1 MLHRTSG
8 ILDFGGHVRA
18 ITENYTLYTYH
29 NLSANMVEQIQRLT
43 GETRRFEAGGRWYQ
57 VHDTLTVDGFQH
69 LEELRIEMEAGNT
82 VGDLIKLTKQAYTL
96 LNQGKMADAAVSLY
110 NALNIEERV
119 LEGRPQAWLLALTL
133 FVRPEGADLSKW
145 SESEAA
151 EWIKEWNE
159 EGYSV
164 TDLFNLAFSVR
175 EKLDTGFSLN
185 FPDTSVEA
193 GESESAALKANRD

>member
-1 MLHRTSG
+1 MLHRASG
-8 ILDFGGHVRA
+8 ILAFGGNVRS
-18 ITENYTLYTYH
+18 IIENYTLHTYH
-29 NLSANMVEQIQRLT
+29 NFHSNMVEQIQRLT
-43 GETRRFEAGGRWYQ
+43 GDTRRFEAGGRWYQ
-57 VHDTLTVDGFQH
+57 VLDTLTVDGFQH

-164 TDLFNLAFSVR
+164 TDLFSLAFSVR

-193 GESESAALKANRD
+193 GESEGAALKANRD

>member
-1 MLHRTSG
+1 MLHG
-8 ILDFGGHVRA
+8 PGCVLAFGSHVWA
-18 ITENYTLYTYH
+18 VFENYTLHIYH
-29 NLSANMVEQIQRLT
+29 NLSANMVEQVQRLT
-43 GETRRFEAGGRWYQ
+43 GDTRRFEAGGRWYQ

-69 LEELRIEMEAGNT
+69 LEELRVEMEAGNT

-110 NALNIEERV
+110 NALNIEERI

-133 FVRPEGADLSKW
+133 FVRPEGSDLSKW
-145 SESEAA
+145 SESEAE
-151 EWIKEWNE
+151 EWIKDWNE

-164 TDLFNLAFSVR
+164 TDLFNLAFSAR

-185 FPDTSVEA
+185 FPDTSVQA
-193 GESESAALKANRD
+193 GESESEALKANRQ

>member
-1 MLHRTSG
+1 MLHRASG
-8 ILDFGGHVRA
+8 ILAFGGNVRS
-18 ITENYTLYTYH
+18 IIENYTLHTYH
-29 NLSANMVEQIQRLT
+29 NFHSNMVEQIQRLT
-43 GETRRFEAGGRWYQ
+43 GDTRRFEAGGRWYQ

-193 GESESAALKANRD
+193 GESEGAALKANRD